1 MTLFKREEKFLKE
14 TWCFNKMDGHVV
26 NVILKVDSE
35 NLDLLKK
42 SKAHLHISTNL
53 ENKGANQWAN

>member
-1 MTLFKREEKFLKE
+1 
-14 TWCFNKMDGHVV
+14 MDGHVV
-26 NVILKVDSE
+26 NVIQKVDSE